1 MDYSISPL
9 GRQKIS
15 EHQGQ
20 VVLLL
25 LSSTEVT
32 DSNLGFDIMYP
43 DRTLS
48 QYFPRKFQ
56 NSTTNQATSAS
67 LNTLANLLSIKYTT
81 LDVAYPEKLKLVAK
95 QIKKSTEMS
104 KEGAKFCGSSTGS
117 FNFNDA
123 KTMKIPSLR
132 CRSRHSIFLHPY

>member
-9 GRQKIS
+9 GRQKMF

-43 DRTLS
+43 DRDLS
-48 QYFPRKFQ
+48 QYFLRKFQ
-56 NSTTNQATSAS
+56 NSTTNQATTAS
-67 LNTLANLLSIKYTT
+67 LHTLANLLLIKYTT
-81 LDVAYPEKLKLVAK
+81 LDVACSERLKLVAK
-95 QIKKSTEMS
+95 QIKKPTEMG
-104 KEGAKFCGSSTGS
+104 KEGVISLWVMYQAPSTL
-117 FNFNDA
+117 
-123 KTMKIPSLR
+123 MIQR
-132 CRSRHSIFLHPY
+132 Q